1 MSIVFLAKGTT
12 TLGRT
17 QTDKDGNVV
26 SHTPAQFTIDATGG
40 SVAIGELDPETMK
53 PKGAVTGIYADWD
66 AAAYLAAVL
75 ELLKPERTINIPDLR
90 AMIMA
95 AIKDG
100 ADLCSY
106 CERQGYYCRDCI
118 IREWEMALNE

>member
-26 SHTPAQFTIDATGG
+26 SHTPAQFSIDDSGR
-40 SVAIGELDPETMK
+40 SVAIGELDPETME
-53 PKGAVTGIYADWD
+53 PKGAVTAIYADWD
-66 AAAYLAAVL
+66 AAAYLSEVL
-75 ELLKPERTINIPDLR
+75 ELLKPDRTINIPDFR
-90 AMIMA
+90 AIIMS

-100 ADLCSY
+100 TDFCSY
-106 CERQGYYCRDCI
+106 CDRQGYYCRDCV
-118 IREWEMALNE
+118 IREWEEDLRE